1 MADPKKPGT
10 NEKFDEETGKGRSN
24 VDRDEQG
31 RIISDEDPD
40 HERVT
45 DRDREADE
53 SNDSQGP

>member
-10 NEKFDEETGKGRSN
+10 NEQFDEETGKGRSN

-40 HERVT
+40 PDRV
-45 DRDREADE
+45 ADE
-53 SNDSQGP
+53 DRNADETKKSQRP